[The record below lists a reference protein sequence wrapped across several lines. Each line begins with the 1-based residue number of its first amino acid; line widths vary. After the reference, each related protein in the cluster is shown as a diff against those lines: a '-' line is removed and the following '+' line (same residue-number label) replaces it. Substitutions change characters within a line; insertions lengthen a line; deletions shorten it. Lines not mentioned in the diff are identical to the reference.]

1 MQNDDHRKAFA
12 TASHAQ
18 EIVRKAE
25 MIAEE
30 IRDLEGEKTDDD
42 MPGLAAPVYDSGL
55 AIPSTT
61 KLNASQAVRRGR
73 HDRARIQ
80 VGRGREAAGYRR
92 CAASKARDRQR
103 A

>member
-55 AIPSTT
+55 VIPSTV
-61 KLNASQAVRRGR
+61 LILLL
-73 HDRARIQ
+73 ARSIIVLQ
-80 VGRGREAAGYRR
+80 WSSLA
-92 CAASKARDRQR
+92 CWFS
-103 A
+103 